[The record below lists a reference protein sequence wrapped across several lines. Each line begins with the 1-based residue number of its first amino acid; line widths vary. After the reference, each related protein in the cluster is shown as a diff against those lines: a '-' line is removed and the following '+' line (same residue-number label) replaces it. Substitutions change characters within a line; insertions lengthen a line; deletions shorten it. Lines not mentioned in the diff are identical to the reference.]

1 MSKKIHIS
9 SRGMGNIDKDGNI
22 TDFKLLSYDLVTP
35 PKRTLFRRI
44 FDFFKKLWNFIK
56 SKQRR

>member
-1 MSKKIHIS
+1 MNKEKLHVA
-9 SRGMGNIDKDGNI
+9 SRGIGTIDKDGNI

-44 FDFFKKLWNFIK
+44 LDFFKKILKIIRNII
-56 SKQRR
+56 

>member
-1 MSKKIHIS
+1 MNKKIHIA

-35 PKRTLFRRI
+35 SNGI
-44 FDFFKKLWNFIK
+44 FIK
-56 SKQRR
+56 PKQK